1 MSLALRNDIV
11 DVFRAMDEFFDRPLA
26 RKNADPV
33 SLTSSMDEGTY
44 YIRAVAPGFSQE
56 NIDVSVNN
64 RVLKIS
70 GKIEEQLEDDN
81 MFSSSQRA
89 FQQIYQLPHDA
100 IPDKIS
106 ADMKNG
112 ILVVNIPRWNSGSDD
127 SARQIP
133 IGKSPPALEE

>member
-1 MSLALRNDIV
+1 MSLALRNDFV
-11 DVFRAMDEFFDRPLA
+11 DVFRAMDEFFDRPIA
-26 RKNADPV
+26 RKNTDPV

-44 YIRAVAPGFSQE
+44 YIRAVAPGFPQE
-56 NIDVSVNN
+56 NIDVSVNG
-64 RVLKIS
+64 RVLKVS
-70 GKIEEQLEDDN
+70 GKIEETVEGNN

-112 ILVVNIPRWNSGSDD
+112 ILVVNIPRWNSGSED
-127 SARQIP
+127 SARHIT
-133 IGKSPPALEE
+133 IGESPPALE